1 MKNLVPEDKRIF
13 NRPSNDRP
21 ISEFFDPPAGRF
33 ENGDAWTGYK
43 YQENDAWY
51 FRATDKNGNEYDT
64 DEVPATSPLF
74 TLTQY
79 IGNWT
84 GEEIDKVN

>member
-33 ENGDAWTGYK
+33 ENGDAWTGGIEMKTLKRRIHDLGLYELWK
-43 YQENDAWY
+43 HL
-51 FRATDKNGNEYDT
+51 G
-64 DEVPATSPLF
+64 F
-74 TLTQY
+74 TKGIQARILRTEC
-79 IGNWT
+79 GLS
-84 GEEIDKVN
+84 